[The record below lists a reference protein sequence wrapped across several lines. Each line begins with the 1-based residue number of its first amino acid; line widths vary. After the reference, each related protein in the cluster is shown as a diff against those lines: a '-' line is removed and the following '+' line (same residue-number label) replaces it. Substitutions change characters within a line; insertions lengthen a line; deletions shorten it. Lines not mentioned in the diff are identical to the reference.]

1 MSSIN
6 SNYLILPQKYCQSSQ
21 TPSAPVFHGGVESNP
36 LPAQATQ
43 PSQLSYPP
51 DTVEI
56 SAANKIKKP
65 KDKMSTGAKVGV
77 TALGVLGSL
86 AIGAV
91 CFAKHQS
98 GKLTKLYNEKMQLV
112 NLAEKID
119 FKEAKTV
126 EEGIK
131 FAKDVLKIGEVD
143 SNFTLDAINYANR
156 GLVDV
161 SNANKG
167 KLFVPKKMHFVDAK
181 DEYSACVIQT
191 IEAPNFGELY
201 INSRNF
207 DNKNLDEW
215 LKASLGLN
223 KKEIVE
229 TTKKTTDTNKKQIPY
244 RVQLDNHTKD
254 LLNRYRKDTNSLTV
268 TEKRDLKQ
276 TIFNADVILEAYL
289 QRAPFTTLNT
299 SKDILTKAGIK
310 VDVEEFKKLSTEKQA
325 EKLQE
330 LLSNLYEKTG
340 GKLTIPVPFVTA
352 RKTIYH
358 EMGHLQDFAK
368 NLKELD
374 LKHWKFSW
382 SEAWKEAD
390 KNVKEGHLFKSNHSA
405 EIEHVDN
412 RWGGLTYSGYK
423 ELFEKDPAKFK
434 KHYPDLYEFLTNQ
447 EYQQTAGKVSEYA
460 QTSIGEFI
468 ADVYAKMVRGDK
480 IPDDVMK
487 LYEKYNGPKLGG

>member
-1 MSSIN
+1 M
-6 SNYLILPQKYCQSSQ
+6 
-21 TPSAPVFHGGVESNP
+21 
-36 LPAQATQ
+36 
-43 PSQLSYPP
+43 
-51 DTVEI
+51 
-56 SAANKIKKP
+56 
-65 KDKMSTGAKVGV
+65 
-77 TALGVLGSL
+77 
-86 AIGAV
+86 
-91 CFAKHQS
+91 
-98 GKLTKLYNEKMQLV
+98 YNG
-112 NLAEKID
+112 KID
-119 FKEAKTV
+119 
-126 EEGIK
+126 
-131 FAKDVLKIGEVD
+131 
-143 SNFTLDAINYANR
+143 
-156 GLVDV
+156 
-161 SNANKG
+161 
-167 KLFVPKKMHFVDAK
+167 KK
-181 DEYSACVIQT
+181 Y
-191 IEAPNFGELY
+191 
-201 INSRNF
+201 
-207 DNKNLDEW
+207 LDEW

-223 KKEIVE
+223 KKEVAE
-229 TTKKTTDTNKKQIPY
+229 TAKKTTDTNKKQFTY
-244 RVQLDNHTKD
+244 FVQPDNHTKD
-254 LLNRYRKDTNSLTV
+254 LLSRYRKDTNSLTI

-276 TIFNADVILEAYL
+276 TLINASEIRDAHVK
-289 QRAPFTTLNT
+289 RAPLTTLNIW
-299 SKDILTKAGIK
+299 KNDLTKAGIK

-325 EKLQE
+325 ERLNE
-330 LLSNLYEKTG
+330 LLSQLHEKIGKNLG
-340 GKLTIPVPFVTA
+340 VPVPFVTA

-412 RWGGLTYSGYK
+412 RWGGLTYKGYK

-434 KHYPDLYEFLTNQ
+434 KRYPDLYEFLTNQ